1 MLLLRNLCLSFG
13 NQIVFDHISET
24 IQQSERIG
32 LFGLNGSGKSTL
44 LKAIAGMQKL
54 DGEAR
59 RSCDAA
65 KTGGTISCARGK
77 TIAYLPQEVT
87 LVSDASILD
96 ETMTSFYTL
105 SALQKRIK
113 ELEES
118 IANNSED
125 AAAIELYADL
135 CVQLA
140 QLEPE
145 KKRAAAIQ
153 MLTGLG
159 FSEAQLSASVQTL
172 SVGWKMRIVLAKLLL
187 QEADFYLFDEPTNHL
202 DIVAKEWFLQFLE
215 SAPFGFLLVCHEKR
229 FLNRLCTH
237 ILELERGKAT
247 RYTGSY
253 DDYVQQKSEDRA
265 RISAQYEQQ
274 QKEIAKQQATIDRFR
289 AGTRSRQAQS
299 MEKRLAKV
307 ERIEMPPDS
316 KAMAFPLPPIIK
328 SGKVALIVKNL
339 SYHFGDKAVFK
350 NVSFELERGA
360 KAAIIAPNGVG
371 KTTLLN
377 VISGRLPL
385 QTGSV
390 EFGYQVSVAL
400 FDQDQTRAL
409 DLKKSIF
416 DNAALSASHASDQT
430 IRGMLG
436 AFLFSGETVQK
447 PAGVLSGGE
456 RNRLGMVKTLLQN
469 ANLLLLDEPTNHLD
483 IPSKDVLLDALQRYT
498 GTMLFVSHDHDFVN
512 ELATH
517 IIVLSAEGALVYHGT
532 YDEYL
537 YQKQMVEK
545 NKVTEKSEIALK
557 AIPKPASLQSAP
569 AVDREAQKKIMGLEK
584 AISKLEA
591 DIAKTEESFG
601 DFEYGTPHFDAAMAR
616 LQDLKA
622 QLAKYTSEWEK
633 LHE

>member
-1 MLLLRNLCLSFG
+1 MITLKNICLSFG
-13 NQIVFDHISET
+13 NQLVFDHISET
-24 IQQSERIG
+24 IQQTDRIG

-44 LKAIAGMQKL
+44 LKAIAGQQRL
-54 DGEAR
+54 D
-59 RSCDAA
+59 
-65 KTGGTISCARGK
+65 GGTITCVRGK

-96 ETMTSFYTL
+96 ETLTTFTVL
-105 SALQKRIK
+105 AKLQKRIDQ
-113 ELEES
+113 LET
-118 IANNSED
+118 ILAQNPD
-125 AAAIELYADL
+125 DMHAIEEYADL
-135 CVQLA
+135 CAQRMVQ
-140 QLEPE
+140 EPE

-159 FSEAQLSASVQTL
+159 FAEDKLSTSVQTL

-202 DIVAKEWFLQFLE
+202 DIVAKEWFLRFLE
-215 SAPFGFLLVCHEKR
+215 TAPFGFLLVCHEKR
-229 FLNRLCTH
+229 FLNRLCSH

-247 RYTGSY
+247 VYTGTY
-253 DDYVQQKSEDRA
+253 DDYITQKAEA
-265 RISAQYEQQ
+265 RERLDAAYEQQ
-274 QKEIAKQQATIDRFR
+274 QKELARQQATIERFR
-289 AGTRSRQAQS
+289 AKASKARMAQS

-307 ERIEMPPDS
+307 ERIELPPDS
-316 KAMAFPLPPIIK
+316 RAMRFPLPPVIK
-328 SGKVALIVKNL
+328 AGKVVLIVKNV
-339 SYHFGDKAVFK
+339 SYAFGEKQIFK
-350 NVSFELERGA
+350 SVSFELERGV
-360 KAAIIAPNGVG
+360 KAAIVAPNGVG

-390 EFGYQVSVAL
+390 ELGYQVNVAL
-400 FDQDQTRAL
+400 FDQDQTRSL

-416 DNAALSASHASDQT
+416 DNACLAATNKSEQT

-436 AFLFSGETVQK
+436 AFLFSGDTIHK

-456 RNRLGMVKTLLQN
+456 RNRLGMVKTLLQD

-512 ELATH
+512 NLATH
-517 IIVLSAEGALVYHGT
+517 IIVLTTDGATVYHGT

-537 YQKQMVEK
+537 YQRAMTHGASSKSTPEPIVKNSTKTDTTEKIEPVEPKKFDRETQKKIASVEK
-545 NKVTEKSEIALK
+545 NIE
-557 AIPKPASLQSAP
+557 
-569 AVDREAQKKIMGLEK
+569 R
-584 AISKLEA
+584 LEA
-591 DIAKTEESFG
+591 KISTLESSFATLT
-601 DFEYGTPHFDAAMAR
+601 YGTHPFEQAASQ
-616 LQDLKA
+616 LNTLKE
-622 QLAKYTSEWEK
+622 QLAATTREWEA

>member
-1 MLLLRNLCLSFG
+1 MLILRNLTLSFG
-13 NQIVFDHISET
+13 NQTVFDHISET

-54 DGEAR
+54 DG
-59 RSCDAA
+59 
-65 KTGGTISCARGK
+65 GTISCARGK

-87 LVSDASILD
+87 LISEASILD
-96 ETMTSFYTL
+96 ETMTTFTVL
-105 SALQKRIK
+105 AAIQKRIE
-113 ELEES
+113 ELEAI
-118 IANNSED
+118 IAINPHAEH
-125 AAAIELYADL
+125 ELETYSDL
-135 CVQLA
+135 CMERA
-140 QLEPE
+140 ALEPE

-159 FSEAQLSASVQTL
+159 FSEAQLNTSVQTL

-237 ILELERGKAT
+237 ILEIERGKGT
-247 RYTGSY
+247 RYTGTY
-253 DDYVQQKSEDRA
+253 DEYVVQKTENRE
-265 RISAQYEQQ
+265 RIYAAYEQQ
-274 QKEIAKQQATIDRFR
+274 KKEIARQQATISRFK
-289 AGTRSRQAQS
+289 AGTKSRMAQS
-299 MEKRLAKV
+299 MEKRLSKV
-307 ERIEMPPDS
+307 DRIELPPDS
-316 KAMAFPLPPIIK
+316 RIMAFPLPPITK
-328 SGKVALIVKNL
+328 SGKTALIVKNV
-339 SYHFGDKAVFK
+339 SYRFGERTIFK

-360 KAAIIAPNGVG
+360 KAAIVAPNGVG

-390 EFGYQVSVAL
+390 ELGYQVTTAL
-400 FDQDQTRAL
+400 FDQDQTRSL

-416 DNAALSASHASDQT
+416 DNVAMVAAHASEQT

-436 AFLFSGETVQK
+436 AFLFSGETIQK

-512 ELATH
+512 NLATH
-517 IIVLSAEGALVYHGT
+517 IIVLSEDGATLYHGT

-537 YQKQMVEK
+537 YQKQMVGK
-545 NKVTEKSEIALK
+545 LSAQPTSTHNDDTLKKTTSE
-557 AIPKPASLQSAP
+557 KPAEN
-569 AVDREAQKKIMGLEK
+569 DFEHRKKIASIEKTISRLE
-584 AISKLEA
+584 L
-591 DIAKTEESFG
+591 DITKIGESFA
-601 DFEYGTPHFDAAMAR
+601 DLEYGTAEFDAAMKK
-616 LQDLKA
+616 LHTLKE
-622 QLAKYTSEWEK
+622 QLAGQVAAWEK

>member
-1 MLLLRNLCLSFG
+1 MLILRNLTLSFG

-54 DGEAR
+54 DG
-59 RSCDAA
+59 
-65 KTGGTISCARGK
+65 GTISCARGK

-87 LVSDASILD
+87 LVSEASILD
-96 ETMTSFYTL
+96 ETMTTF
-105 SALQKRIK
+105 K
-113 ELEES
+113 ELAS
-118 IANNSED
+118 IQQKID
-125 AAAIELYADL
+125 AIEAELAAGQSNEQLLESYSDL
-135 CVQLA
+135 CMQRA
-140 QLEPE
+140 TLEPE

-159 FSEAQLSASVQTL
+159 FSEAQLNTSVQTL

-237 ILELERGKAT
+237 ILELERGKGT

-253 DDYVQQKSEDRA
+253 DEYVVQKAETRE
-265 RISAQYEQQ
+265 RIYAAYEQQ
-274 QKEIAKQQATIDRFR
+274 QKEIARQQATINRFK
-289 AGTRSRQAQS
+289 AGTKSRMAQS
-299 MEKRLAKV
+299 MEKRLSKV
-307 ERIEMPPDS
+307 DRIELPPDS
-316 KAMAFPLPPIIK
+316 RIMAFPLPAITK
-328 SGKVALIVKNL
+328 SGKTALIVKNV
-339 SYHFGDKAVFK
+339 SYTFGERTIFK

-360 KAAIIAPNGVG
+360 KAAIVAPNGVG

-390 EFGYQVSVAL
+390 ELGYQVTTAL
-400 FDQDQTRAL
+400 FDQDQTRSL

-416 DNAALSASHASDQT
+416 DNVAMAAAHASEQT

-436 AFLFSGETVQK
+436 AFLFSGETIQK

-512 ELATH
+512 NLATH
-517 IIVLSAEGALVYHGT
+517 IIVLSADGATLYHGT

-537 YQKQMVEK
+537 YQKQMVGKLNAQPTSMQSEDTLK
-545 NKVTEKSEIALK
+545 KSTPE
-557 AIPKPASLQSAP
+557 KPAEN
-569 AVDREAQKKIMGLEK
+569 DFEHRKKIASIEK
-584 AISKLEA
+584 TISKLELDITKVGELFA
-591 DIAKTEESFG
+591 DL
-601 DFEYGTPHFDAAMAR
+601 EYGTPEFDAAMKK
-616 LQDLKA
+616 LHTLKE
-622 QLAKYTSEWEK
+622 QLAAQVAAWEK

>member
-1 MLLLRNLCLSFG
+1 MLILRNLCLSFG
-13 NQIVFDHISET
+13 NQVVFDHISET

-32 LFGLNGSGKSTL
+32 FFGLNGSGKSTL
-44 LKAIAGMQKL
+44 LKVIAGMQKL
-54 DGEAR
+54 DG
-59 RSCDAA
+59 
-65 KTGGTISCARGK
+65 GTVSSARGK

-87 LVSDASILD
+87 LISDASVLD
-96 ETMTSFYTL
+96 ETMTTFAALTT
-105 SALQKRIK
+105 LQKRIEVLETLLAANTSDEHLIEEYA
-113 ELEES
+113 ELCMQRS
-118 IANNSED
+118 
-125 AAAIELYADL
+125 
-135 CVQLA
+135 

-145 KKRAAAIQ
+145 KKRAAAVH

-159 FSEAQLSASVQTL
+159 FSEVQLGASVQTL

-215 SAPFGFLLVCHEKR
+215 TAPFGFLLVCHEKR

-253 DDYVQQKSEDRA
+253 DEFVEQKAEDWA

-274 QKEIAKQQATIDRFR
+274 QKELARQQATIDRFR
-289 AGTRSRQAQS
+289 AGTRSRMAQS
-299 MEKRLAKV
+299 MEKRLSKV
-307 ERIEMPPDS
+307 DRIEMPPGS
-316 KAMAFPLPPIIK
+316 RAMTFPLPPIVK

-339 SYHFGDKAVFK
+339 SCRFGERTIFK
-350 NVSFELERGA
+350 NVSFELERGV
-360 KAAIIAPNGVG
+360 KAAIVAPNGVG

-377 VISGRLPL
+377 LISGRLPL

-390 EFGYQVSVAL
+390 ELGYQVTVAL

-416 DNAALSASHASDQT
+416 DNAALSGSHASDQT

-436 AFLFSGETVQK
+436 SFLFSGDTIQK
-447 PAGVLSGGE
+447 PAAVLSGGE

-469 ANLLLLDEPTNHLD
+469 ANLVLLDEPTNHLD
-483 IPSKDVLLDALQRYT
+483 IPSKDVLLDALQRYA

-512 ELATH
+512 SLATH
-517 IIVLSAEGALVYHGT
+517 IIVLSAEGAIVYHGT

-537 YQKQMVEK
+537 YQKQMTEK
-545 NKVTEKSEIALK
+545 NGVITQAK
-557 AIPKPASLQSAP
+557 AEAEPVAMSQASTAQSKAHL
-569 AVDREAQKKIMGLEK
+569 DRETQKKVVSLEK
-584 AISKLEA
+584 TISKFEG
-591 DIAKTEESFG
+591 DIAAIESTFA
-601 DFEYGTPHFDAAMAR
+601 DLEYGTSPFEDAMSR
-616 LQDLKA
+616 LKILKN
-622 QLAKYTSEWEK
+622 QLATTVTAWEK

>member
-1 MLLLRNLCLSFG
+1 MLILRNLTLSFG

-32 LFGLNGSGKSTL
+32 LFGLNGSGKSTF
-44 LKAIAGMQKL
+44 LKAIAGIQKL
-54 DGEAR
+54 DGGAI
-59 RSCDAA
+59 
-65 KTGGTISCARGK
+65 TCARGK

-87 LVSDASILD
+87 LSSDLSILD
-96 ETMTSFYTL
+96 ETMTTFTEL
-105 SALQKRIK
+105 AAIQKRITALEAIIAINPHAEH
-113 ELEES
+113 ELEAYS
-118 IANNSED
+118 
-125 AAAIELYADL
+125 DL
-135 CVQLA
+135 CMQRTL
-140 QLEPE
+140 LEPE

-153 MLTGLG
+153 MLIGLG
-159 FSEAQLSASVQTL
+159 FSEAQLATPVQTL

-229 FLNRLCTH
+229 FLNHLCTH

-247 RYTGSY
+247 RYTGNY
-253 DDYVQQKSEDRA
+253 DEYVVQKTENRE
-265 RISAQYEQQ
+265 RIYAAYEQQ
-274 QKEIAKQQATIDRFR
+274 QKEIARQQATISRFK
-289 AGTRSRQAQS
+289 AGTKSRMAQS

-307 ERIEMPPDS
+307 ERIELPPDN
-316 KAMAFPLPPIIK
+316 KIMAFPLPPVTK
-328 SGKVALIVKNL
+328 SGKQVLVVKNL
-339 SYHFGDKAVFK
+339 SCTFGERTIFQH
-350 NVSFELERGA
+350 VSFELERGA
-360 KAAIIAPNGVG
+360 KTAIVAPNGVG

-377 VISGRLPL
+377 LISGRLPL

-390 EFGYQVSVAL
+390 ELGYQVTTAL
-400 FDQDQTRAL
+400 FDQDQTRSL
-409 DLKKSIF
+409 ELKKSLF
-416 DNAALSASHASDQT
+416 DNVAMAAAHASEQT

-436 AFLFSGETVQK
+436 AFLFSGETIQK

-512 ELATH
+512 NLATH
-517 IIVLSAEGALVYHGT
+517 IIVLSADGATLYHGS

-537 YQKQMVEK
+537 YQKQMVEALRGK
-545 NKVTEKSEIALK
+545 SSVHKTEPEQTHTDTTTKTTHTDG
-557 AIPKPASLQSAP
+557 
-569 AVDREAQKKIMGLEK
+569 DRHKKISSVERM
-584 AISKLEA
+584 ISKLEL
-591 DIAKTEESFG
+591 DITKVEESFA
-601 DFEYGTPHFDAAMAR
+601 DHEYGTPEFDAAMKKLHA
-616 LQDLKA
+616 LKE
-622 QLAKYTSEWEK
+622 QLATQVAAWEK